1 MQIVKIARQLRIAC
15 GVQAFFTLVLLNLR
29 HGEFGL
35 DGLGAAAEI
44 GCRLHGFF
52 NAGL

>member
-1 MQIVKIARQLRIAC
+1 MMQIVKIARQLRIPVASKP
-15 GVQAFFTLVLLNLR
+15 FTLVLLNLR

-52 NAGL
+52 